1 MTLYP
6 NLNFINF
13 TLDHL
18 LCIIGVIVSILDSR
32 AEDRGFEASSDQT
45 INYKIDICCFSDKHT
60 ALWSKSNYWLAWNQ
74 NNVSEWRDISIHGLM
89 FLWSSTIEI
98 QLS

>member
-1 MTLYP
+1 MTSFQMTWYL

-32 AEDRGFEASSDQT
+32 AEDRGFEAQSDQT
-45 INYKIDICCFSDKHT
+45 KNNKINIFCFSNGQVLLVEETGVPGENHQPAT
-60 ALWSKSNYWLAWNQ
+60 S
-74 NNVSEWRDISIHGLM
+74 H
-89 FLWSSTIEI
+89 
-98 QLS
+98 